1 MDYKQ
6 KFMKLAIKEA
16 EKALAKD
23 EVPIGAVIVVGGKVV
38 ARAHNLMEKTQIATA
53 HAEILAINKACK
65 KLKSWRL
72 DGCELY
78 CTLEPCFMCS
88 GAILNA
94 RIKTLYF
101 GAYEQKSGSASSKF
115 NLFEDTG
122 HNHKCEV
129 IGGIMEQDCKKLMQD
144 FFANLRIKDKNK

>member
-1 MDYKQ
+1 MNE
-6 KFMKLAIKEA
+6 FMLVALKLA
-16 EKALAKD
+16 EKAYKKG
-23 EVPIGAVIVVGGKVV
+23 EVPIGAVIVKDGKII
-38 ARAHNLMEKTQIATA
+38 AKAYNNREKTQNAIN
-53 HAEILAINKACK
+53 HAEIIAINKACK

-129 IGGIMEQDCKKLMQD
+129 IGGIMEQECKKLMQD
-144 FFANLRIKDKNK
+144 FFAKLRIKDKNK